1 MDRPGV
7 KYSRLANQ
15 GKPDEAVF
23 DFGSVYDYAENDKK
37 YDSIESYDSVFK
49 YRGLNGQSNHNS
61 LLPTDSFGHEVEH
74 ADPGTNFLLIAT
86 SWFLTA
92 VSYILLAM
100 TFPFSYFFLVQ
111 KMGEFDRLV
120 VFRLGKMI
128 GVKGPGRF
136 IVFPW
141 MDRTKK
147 IDVRASAFAV
157 PPQQFIT
164 CDGGIVEMGAEIQF
178 GIVDVVTMIS
188 EVRII
193 FPNATK
199 SKRNIKIHHLLLYR
213 WLIIKTF

>member
-7 KYSRLANQ
+7 KYSRLAKQ

-23 DFGSVYDYAENDKK
+23 DFNSVYDYSAENDKQF
-37 YDSIESYDSVFK
+37 DSIESYDSVFK
-49 YRGLNGQSNHNS
+49 YRGLNHQSNH
-61 LLPTDSFGHEVEH
+61 DSFGHEVEH

-92 VSYILLAM
+92 VSYIVLAM

-141 MDRTKK
+141 MDRIKK

-188 EVRII
+188 EVKH
-193 FPNATK
+193 T
-199 SKRNIKIHHLLLYR
+199 
-213 WLIIKTF
+213 

>member
-7 KYSRLANQ
+7 KYSRLSNQ

-23 DFGSVYDYAENDKK
+23 DFGSVYDYSAEGEQGKHGRQF
-37 YDSIESYDSVFK
+37 DSIESYDSVFK
-49 YRGLNGQSNHNS
+49 YRGLNGRSKPP
-61 LLPTDSFGHEVEH
+61 LLPTDSFGHEVEL
-74 ADPGTNFLLIAT
+74 ADPGTNFLLLAT

-92 VSYILLAM
+92 VSYIFLAM

-111 KMGEFDRLV
+111 KMGEFDRMV

-188 EVRII
+188 EVR
-193 FPNATK
+193 PD
-199 SKRNIKIHHLLLYR
+199 
-213 WLIIKTF
+213 